1 MNSTR
6 ILFDL
11 NFDTCVRKEILKL
24 REIVTTVF
32 VLNEINMKSNTTI
45 QNLQGAG
52 GGGLSLIDIYL
63 RIQCYT
69 DLPVCLS
76 TNHEIKVFFLLYSV
90 GESCFYETE
99 YRRRK

>member
-1 MNSTR
+1 MILTYLYREPLLLRCYQNGENSWQIIFPCYFPPSRNLNLTNCCVNSTR

-11 NFDTCVRKEILKL
+11 NFDTFVRKEKLKL

-52 GGGLSLIDIYL
+52 GG
-63 RIQCYT
+63 C
-69 DLPVCLS
+69 P
-76 TNHEIKVFFLLYSV
+76 
-90 GESCFYETE
+90 
-99 YRRRK
+99 